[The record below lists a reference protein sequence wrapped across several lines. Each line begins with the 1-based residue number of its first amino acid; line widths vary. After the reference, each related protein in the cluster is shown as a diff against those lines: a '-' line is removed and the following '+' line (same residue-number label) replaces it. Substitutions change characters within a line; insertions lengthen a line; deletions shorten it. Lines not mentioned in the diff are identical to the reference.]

1 MTNLATFLLDAS
13 APIIPSGGTQA
24 ATTAAPVAE
33 QAAQQTQVAA
43 GGLLAN
49 SNPVTIIIVYCVII
63 FAAMYFFS
71 IRPTRKREKKM
82 QEMRDAITV
91 GDTVLLNSGLFGKIV
106 DVTAECFIIEFGTN
120 KGVKIPVLKQEVF
133 GKREPNLSNK
143 EIEQPKEEPK
153 KQGLFGYGKKKETE
167 EN

>member
-13 APIIPSGGTQA
+13 TPIIPSSGTQA
-24 ATTAAPVAE
+24 ATTAAPAVAE
-33 QAAQQTQVAA
+33 QAAQQTQAA
-43 GGLLAN
+43 SGLFGN
-49 SNPVTIIIVYCVII
+49 NPVIVIIVYCVII
-63 FAAMYFFS
+63 FAVMYFFS

-82 QEMRDAITV
+82 QEMRNAITV
-91 GDTVLLNSGLFGKIV
+91 GDTVLLNSGLFGKV
-106 DVTAECFIIEFGTN
+106 ADVTAECFIIEFGTN

-153 KQGLFGYGKKKETE
+153 KQGLFGFGKKKESE